1 MRITQLL
8 STTAAIVLIGGGIA
22 AAQGM
27 KTDDQPARA
36 PSAQQH
42 APAEKVAPPI
52 ARHPAKAAETTGQGG
67 AMSPNAEQHQGGAT
81 PNAAGAEHHERGM
94 KSEAAEKGAKTGE
107 KSSEKTEKSEMKG
120 AAAGQKSETKSAAG
134 KADKAETRSTTG
146 QGAAGAAKLSSE
158 QRTKIT
164 TIIRRHKVSPVHLN
178 VSISV
183 GARIPERVHLYPLP
197 VEVVDV
203 YPEWRGY
210 DYILV
215 GDEILV
221 IDPRNHEI
229 VAILE
234 A

>member
-1 MRITQLL
+1 MI
-8 STTAAIVLIGGGIA
+8 GGIA

-27 KTDDQPARA
+27 KTDEAPGRA
-36 PSAQQH
+36 PAAQKN
-42 APAEKVAPPI
+42 APAEKVAPPM
-52 ARHPAKAAETTGQGG
+52 AQHPAKPKETTGQGG
-67 AMSPNAEQHQGGAT
+67 AMSPNAEQRQGGAT
-81 PNAAGAEHHERGM
+81 PKAEGTERHDRGA
-94 KSEAAEKGAKTGE
+94 KPQAAEKSDKMGIKTGE
-107 KSSEKTEKSEMKG
+107 KTSEKAGEKTSEKTEKAEMKNG
-120 AAAGQKSETKSAAG
+120 AATGEKSENKSAAS
-134 KADKAETRSTTG
+134 KSEQRSTTG

-164 TIIRRHKVSPVHLN
+164 TVIRRHKVEPTHLN

-183 GARIPERVHLYPLP
+183 GVRIPERVHLYPLP
-197 VEVVDV
+197 VEVVEV

-215 GDEILV
+215 SDQILV
-221 IDPRNHEI
+221 IDPRSHEI